1 MGKSVKLEKKGRKE
15 KQASFS
21 LDLTRFWRISREMSV
36 EVQNRSYGLYGVEMC
51 RYRVQ

>member
-1 MGKSVKLEKKGRKE
+1 MRKLVKLEKKGRKE

-21 LDLTRFWRISREMSV
+21 LDLIRFWQISQEMSV
-36 EVQNRSYGLYGVEMC
+36 EVQNRPYGLYGIEMC